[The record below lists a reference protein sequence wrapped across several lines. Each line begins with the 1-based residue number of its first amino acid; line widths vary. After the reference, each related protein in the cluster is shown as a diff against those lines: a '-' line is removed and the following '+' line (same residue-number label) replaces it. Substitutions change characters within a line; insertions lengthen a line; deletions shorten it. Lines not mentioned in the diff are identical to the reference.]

1 MMVCVM
7 ALVYSDRE
15 GCLQP
20 CVLMF
25 VCIHGLWTKVSE
37 IIAVMVHIQM
47 DTGDEK
53 EKKEIILRSKFIFF
67 LWSLNVDE

>member
-1 MMVCVM
+1 MMVCVT

-37 IIAVMVHIQM
+37 IIAVMGPYSDGYRRWKREERNNFEVKVYLFPVVPQY
-47 DTGDEK
+47 
-53 EKKEIILRSKFIFF
+53 R
-67 LWSLNVDE
+67 